1 MTRRRLLGATAAA
14 AVAVLAERLAPRV
27 AHANLAPEPMR
38 SALPG
43 ARAHGRGLLR
53 WWGFRVYEATLWTG
67 VTFEAERWTSQPF
80 ALEIR
85 YARAFS
91 GPALADSSA
100 GEIDKLGIGSEVSR
114 REWAEAMRALFP
126 PVDAGDR
133 LVALH
138 RPGRPTTFWLNE
150 RRLGEVADPAF
161 GPAFF
166 AIWLDPRTPAPALRE
181 ALLRGAD
188 GARATSAETR

>member
-1 MTRRRLLGATAAA
+1 MNRRRVLGVAA
-14 AVAVLAERLAPRV
+14 AVTVAGLSERIAPRV

-67 VTFEAERWTSQPF
+67 ATFDADRWVTQPF

-85 YARAFS
+85 YARALS
-91 GPALADSSA
+91 GPTLADSSA
-100 GEIDKLGIGSEVSR
+100 GEIEKLGIGSEASR
-114 REWAEAMRALFP
+114 REWAEAMRAVFP
-126 PVDAGDR
+126 SVESGDR
-133 LVALH
+133 LTGLH
-138 RPGRPTTFWLNE
+138 RPGRPTPFWLNE

-166 AIWLDPRTPAPALRE
+166 AIWLDPRSPAPALRE
-181 ALLRGAD
+181 ALLRGPEPSRPAA
-188 GARATSAETR
+188 GEAR